1 MALGKKLRKASAAF
15 VDRCSRYEQSGSGQP
30 RLDDVQR
37 HWIEVW
43 GVMGSKRVS
52 GK

>member
-1 MALGKKLRKASAAF
+1 MALGKKLKKASALLA
-15 VDRCSRYEQSGSGQP
+15 DRCCRYEQSGSGQP

-43 GVMGSKRVS
+43 GASQLKGIR
-52 GK
+52 